1 MTTPSTI
8 GILGAGKVGTILA
21 RLALLAG
28 HRVLIAGSGKP
39 QRISLIVDVLA
50 PGAKA
55 VTAEEAALESDIVI
69 LALPLGKLASVPAG
83 ALDGKLVIDAMNYWW
98 ETDGVRDDLLDPRT
112 STSEIVQAFL
122 PGATVVKAFNHMGYH
137 DLDEGYRAHGAP
149 DRRAIAVAGDD
160 VDAVQAVSAFVDALG
175 FDPLTIPSLADGVLL
190 QPGNPAFGAN
200 LSLGDLRALVDGFA
214 DTESVSATLLKPA
227 RSNIVRVPTNAIVWS
242 TFFPLL
248 STG

>member
-1 MTTPSTI
+1 MTTPTTI

-137 DLDEGYRAHGAP
+137 DLDEGYRAHGSA

-160 VDAVQAVSAFVDALG
+160 ADAVQTVAAFVDALG
-175 FDPLTIPSLADGVLL
+175 FDPLTIPALAEGVLL

-200 LSLGDLRALVDGFA
+200 LSLDDLRALVDGFA
-214 DTESVSATLLKPA
+214 DSEQGRALAAA
-227 RSNIVRVPTNAIVWS
+227 RAAVA
-242 TFFPLL
+242 
-248 STG
+248 